1 MAKFPSL
8 NWCWVSSE
16 VNTNTGLL
24 PRWRLSENCGV
35 RHIPRAGLVNAS
47 FRFFFPGVGGRHQRI

>member
-16 VNTNTGLL
+16 
-24 PRWRLSENCGV
+24 REHEDGV
-35 RHIPRAGLVNAS
+35 VATLEALRELHSRHIPRAGLVNAS
-47 FRFFFPGVGGRHQRI
+47 FRFFFPRVGGRHQRI